1 MNVFFCTDP
10 EGIEGKRKR
19 KRLCMDNFMSM
30 DPMPSTSKRNNETT
44 KISIPLHNY
53 LEIER
58 STSTVDGSNRLT
70 VPCVFFLN
78 RFEPLAQFL

>member
-30 DPMPSTSKRNNETT
+30 DPMPSTSKRNNETM

-53 LEIER
+53 LEI
-58 STSTVDGSNRLT
+58 
-70 VPCVFFLN
+70 
-78 RFEPLAQFL
+78 